1 MGTGQPKPSIGYL
14 RVICTEKNTHTL
26 VRDKPERERV
36 CCSATRLVQPVPGR
50 DREINTIT
58 HQQASTNTTTQPPKT
73 TQSPLQ
79 ETEAVGTGQPK
90 PSIGYLRV
98 ICTEKNTHTLV
109 RDKPERERVCCS
121 ATRLVQPVPGRDR
134 EINTI
139 THQQA
144 STNTTTQPPNRVPF
158 RTEAVGTGQPKP
170 STPTGKHKHYNPATK
185 DYTESPSGD

>member
-1 MGTGQPKPSIGYL
+1 MAGQPKPSTPTGKHKHYNPATKDYL
-14 RVICTEKNTHTL
+14 F
-26 VRDKPERERV
+26 
-36 CCSATRLVQPVPGR
+36 
-50 DREINTIT
+50 
-58 HQQASTNTTTQPPKT
+58 

-158 RTEAVGTGQPKP
+158 RTEAGQPKP

>member
-1 MGTGQPKPSIGYL
+1 M
-14 RVICTEKNTHTL
+14 
-26 VRDKPERERV
+26 
-36 CCSATRLVQPVPGR
+36 
-50 DREINTIT
+50 
-58 HQQASTNTTTQPPKT
+58 
-73 TQSPLQ
+73 
-79 ETEAVGTGQPK
+79 GTGQPK

-170 STPTGKHKHYNPATK
+170 STPTGKHKHYNQPPKTTQSPLQE
-185 DYTESPSGD
+185 TEAVGTGQPKPSIGYLRVICTEKSTL